1 MCFEVEVLA
10 KCQIDKQ
17 MAAFWFL
24 SFSNLLTQPDQ
35 LFTSRSQQGCVF
47 GSPVQCTAVLSALH
61 KQSDSAQQ
69 AAVCF
74 EKQVVMED
82 CFLKTVKNIIFS
94 DRVHMVRL
102 N

>member
-35 LFTSRSQQGCVF
+35 LFTSRSQLGCVF
-47 GSPVQCTAVLSALH
+47 GSPVLSALH
-61 KQSDSAQQ
+61 RQSHSAQQ

>member
-35 LFTSRSQQGCVF
+35 LFTSRSQLGCVF
-47 GSPVQCTAVLSALH
+47 GSPVLSALH
-61 KQSDSAQQ
+61 RQSDSAQQ